1 LKWYSTAAYNGHS
14 PSQYILGYSFA
25 NGEGVPKDTIEAYAL
40 WNLAAVTT
48 KEAIK
53 ARSQLEKSMSKE
65 QISAG
70 QIRSKEIQ
78 DEINKKSKLNMGAR
92 I

>member
-1 LKWYSTAAYNGHS
+1 
-14 PSQYILGYSFA
+14 
-25 NGEGVPKDTIEAYAL
+25 
-40 WNLAAVTT
+40 
-48 KEAIK
+48 
-53 ARSQLEKSMSKE
+53 MSKE

-78 DEINKKSKLNMGAR
+78 GEINKKSKLNMGAR